1 MKSKHYFKDF
11 AKKIKS
17 EYKKYE
23 THLEEAKVPSK
34 HCTHY
39 GKVKMVG
46 SDLRCSCGAGWSG
59 PEVQHLFDLFAK
71 K

>member
-1 MKSKHYFKDF
+1 MKSKYYFKQF
-11 AKKIKS
+11 GKEIAK
-17 EYKKYE
+17 EVKKYKAHSE
-23 THLEEAKVPSK
+23 TTDIPSK
-34 HCTHY
+34 VCTHY